1 MADTDRVGEI
11 EEEEEATPLL
21 QNSNE
26 SDLIQQRTRTVTT
39 KVPEAEVHVYRQGKG
54 PIDVIKTGLT
64 GWDQDQLEVRE
75 ILDKYGFK
83 SLYAFTPDSGRGVPI
98 RFNPRNGR
106 SLITYRDGAIIY
118 VDGEPK
124 WETDLLLGHG
134 SGCPAP
140 LHIVSTM
147 KAIKLMKK
155 GCSEAF
161 MASIV
166 STEPAEQGIENISVV
181 NEYQDVLREVIS
193 GIPTVRRVE
202 FTIE

>member
-1 MADTDRVGEI
+1 MADTDRVREI
-11 EEEEEATPLL
+11 VEEEATPLL

-26 SDLIQQRTRTVTT
+26 FDLIQQRTRTVTT

-98 RFNPRNGR
+98 RFNLRNGR

-124 WETDLLLGHG
+124 DSMIKPITKILLGVVLITFMIVVVMKETPEWAKKLNF
-134 SGCPAP
+134 SGGRIPP
-140 LHIVSTM
+140 W
-147 KAIKLMKK
+147 
-155 GCSEAF
+155 
-161 MASIV
+161 
-166 STEPAEQGIENISVV
+166 
-181 NEYQDVLREVIS
+181 VLACAVIL
-193 GIPTVRRVE
+193 
-202 FTIE
+202 FTRMRKRTKSLLERYL

>member
-11 EEEEEATPLL
+11 EEEEATPLL

-26 SDLIQQRTRTVTT
+26 SDLIQKRTRTVTT

-98 RFNPRNGR
+98 RLNPRNGR

-124 WETDLLLGHG
+124 DSMIKPITKILAGVVLITCIIVVVMKETPEWAKKLNFSGGHIPPWVLACAVIFFTRMRKRTKSLLERYL
-134 SGCPAP
+134 
-140 LHIVSTM
+140 
-147 KAIKLMKK
+147 
-155 GCSEAF
+155 
-161 MASIV
+161 
-166 STEPAEQGIENISVV
+166 
-181 NEYQDVLREVIS
+181 
-193 GIPTVRRVE
+193 
-202 FTIE
+202 